1 MSSVVAY
8 LSKHPG
14 YRLLRHELELYRDTW
29 KWFRGRVDVPT
40 GARLLPYPAG
50 RVQMVGMLSAVMSVE
65 MVCVHLLLPVGTIRL
80 LALVISLWGLAFMW
94 AALASERVYPSYV
107 TDDEVVLRRGRH
119 IFATIPMHC
128 VEQARL
134 RRTFASGITVEGA
147 ELVVGG
153 PSGTDTELSLTVPIQ
168 ASKDTFFWQRSVPVA
183 VTRVRFY
190 SGSAKGQRLL

>member
-14 YRLLRHELELYRDTW
+14 YRLFRHELELYRDTW

-107 TDDEVVLRRGRH
+107 TDDE
-119 IFATIPMHC
+119 
-128 VEQARL
+128 
-134 RRTFASGITVEGA
+134 
-147 ELVVGG
+147 LVVGG